1 MAQIDSLVM
10 GFQVTQRTLEANL
23 DGIGQEESV
32 RLPPG
37 GGSSVNWIAGHV
49 LSSRSSLLEQL
60 PSGGKSFLSGE
71 EAELYRR
78 GTKATGAEGACV
90 PMERLLEGI
99 KTTGATLTE
108 KLQSLSEQDLEAE
121 IDPKKIPAR
130 LEKPNLGA
138 FLTFR
143 LYHEAYHAGQ
153 LGLAR
158 RMLGKPS
165 GIGR

>member
-1 MAQIDSLVM
+1 M
-10 GFQVTQRTLEANL
+10 
-23 DGIGQEESV
+23 
-32 RLPPG
+32 
-37 GGSSVNWIAGHV
+37 NWIAGHV
-49 LSSRSSLLEQL
+49 LNSRSSLLEQL
-60 PSGGKSFLSGE
+60 QSGEKSFLSDK

-78 GTKATGAEGACV
+78 GTKAAGAEGTFV

-99 KTTGATLTE
+99 RKTGTALIE

-121 IDPKKIPAR
+121 IDPKKIPAQ

-143 LYHEAYHAGQ
+143 LFHEAYHSGQ